1 MNSIGNHYSEGSGQ
15 SGAKIPTNGK
25 TALKTLN
32 WLAFDQLKLK
42 HPDIRPE
49 WLPRPGYKD
58 KTANQLTQSIIAW
71 IRLQGQQAERIAV
84 TGRMID
90 RRKVVTDSMGFR
102 RQIGSTEW
110 IKSSMQKGTA
120 DISATICGRSVKIE
134 VKIQHDKQSAAQR
147 TYQSQVEAS
156 GGLYYITKDFQS
168 FYQWYCE
175 TFK

>member
-1 MNSIGNHYSEGSGQ
+1 MTGERSTGSGIN
-15 SGAKIPTNGK
+15 IPLAPRTGIR
-25 TALKTLN
+25 TLN
-32 WLAFDQLKLK
+32 QLAFDQLKLK

-71 IRLQGQQAERIAV
+71 IRLNGFQAERITV

-90 RRKVVTDSMGFR
+90 RRKVVTDCMGYR

-110 IKSSMQKGTA
+110 IKTSMQKGTA
-120 DISATICGRSVKIE
+120 DISSTICGRSVKVE
-134 VKIQHDKQSAAQR
+134 VKIQRDKQSAAQR

-156 GGLYYITKDFQS
+156 GGLYYIAKDFQS
-168 FYQWYCE
+168 FFEWYKS
-175 TFK
+175 TFE

>member
-1 MNSIGNHYSEGSGQ
+1 MNNTGNLKDERSRESYI
-15 SGAKIPTNGK
+15 KTPTNDK
-25 TALKTLN
+25 MALKTLN
-32 WLAFDQLKLK
+32 WQAFDQLKAK

-110 IKSSMQKGTA
+110 IKSSMQQGTA
-120 DISATICGRSVKIE
+120 DISSTIRGRSVKIE

-147 TYQSQVEAS
+147 TYQHQVEAS
-156 GGLYYITKDFQS
+156 GGLYYIAKDFQS

-175 TFK
+175 NFK